1 MKSEAWDRLMRQAQQ
16 EARIS
21 GQRAHV
27 VGVRLGDRAARVTGH
42 RWAYVT
48 QCGPD
53 CSICRNRAD
62 RIRNA
67 VLTYGVQQ
75 L

>member
-1 MKSEAWDRLMRQAQQ
+1 VKQEAWDRLMEQARR
-16 EARIS
+16 EARI
-21 GQRAHV
+21 GGRRACV
-27 VGVRLGDRAARVTGH
+27 VGLRLSDRAARVTGH